1 MAAADQ
7 LNKMGHLV
15 TVFERQAKV
24 GGLLTYGIPNMKLS
38 KDTVQRRVDLMEA
51 EGIIFQC
58 NSEVGADAAE
68 LTGDFDATVLAM
80 GSTVPNNLPIPGRQ
94 LEGVIFAMD
103 FLTKNQQRLFADP
116 RARGDSAHLVSKYDG
131 HIIDATG
138 KNVVVIGGGD
148 TGTDCIAT
156 SLRRAPRTH
165 APTPHA

>member
-1 MAAADQ
+1 
-7 LNKMGHLV
+7 
-15 TVFERQAKV
+15 
-24 GGLLTYGIPNMKLS
+24 
-38 KDTVQRRVDLMEA
+38 
-51 EGIIFQC
+51 
-58 NSEVGADAAE
+58 
-68 LTGDFDATVLAM
+68 
-80 GSTVPNNLPIPGRQ
+80 
-94 LEGVIFAMD
+94 MD

-156 SLRRAPRTH
+156 SLRCAPRIH